1 MKAPR
6 SPNRGSRL
14 CARKLV
20 RLMTGQLSALVCL
33 GARELE
39 RLQACALERLNASRN
54 VGCGWRAAFGATA
67 HVNVYRMQ
75 YWELTYPS
83 TPGSLSIYYLAP
95 LLGMSF
101 LL

>member
-1 MKAPR
+1 
-6 SPNRGSRL
+6 
-14 CARKLV
+14 
-20 RLMTGQLSALVCL
+20 MTGPLSALVCS

-39 RLQACALERLNASRN
+39 RLNARKLVRLCSSVNR
-54 VGCGWRAAFGATA
+54 GWRAAFGATA
-67 HVNVYRMQ
+67 HVNVYRKQ
-75 YWELTYPS
+75 YLELTYPS

>member
-14 CARKLV
+14 RARKLV
-20 RLMTGQLSALVCL
+20 RLMTGQLSALACSD
-33 GARELE
+33 ARELE
-39 RLQACALERLNASRN
+39 RLNARELVRLNASRN
-54 VGCGWRAAFGATA
+54 VGCGWRAAMGVTA
-67 HVNVYRMQ
+67 HVSVYRKQ
-75 YWELTYPS
+75 YWELIYPS
-83 TPGSLSIYYLAP
+83 TPGSLSIYCLAP

>member
-14 CARKLV
+14 RARKLV
-20 RLMTGQLSALVCL
+20 RLMTGPLFALACSD
-33 GARELE
+33 ARELE
-39 RLQACALERLNASRN
+39 RLNARKLVRLCSSVNR
-54 VGCGWRAAFGATA
+54 GWRAAMGVTA

-75 YWELTYPS
+75 YWELIYPS
-83 TPGSLSIYYLAP
+83 TPCSLSIYCLAP